1 MGDSARQQSLLELVR
16 TCNPTDG
23 ILWATMEGTEMTIR
37 RVNFIRSMVLATAL
51 VALGAWAASHPA
63 VAEADQHCVK
73 VGGGVL
79 TNLIDAA
86 DTLGTATGDLAGGL
100 GITILSAPTTGGPAG
115 VYKVHHHWVTT
126 TGDTLQFQDALL
138 TLYPTGVSNVFLGRY
153 DSGVVFLGG
162 TGKYE
167 HATGTI
173 DTAFGAVDFNQG
185 LLTLRYAGTICF
197 PSD

>member
-1 MGDSARQQSLLELVR
+1 
-16 TCNPTDG
+16 
-23 ILWATMEGTEMTIR
+23 MEGTEMTIR
-37 RVNFIRSMVLATAL
+37 RVTFIRSIVLATAL
-51 VALGAWAASHPA
+51 VALGAWGASHPA

-79 TNLIDAA
+79 TNLIDNT
-86 DTLGTATGDLAGGL
+86 DTLGTATGDLSGGL
-100 GITILSAPTTGGPAG
+100 GITILQAPNPPGAG

-126 TGDTLQFQDALL
+126 TGDTLQFDDALL
-138 TLYPTGVSNVFLGRY
+138 TLYATGVSGVFLGRY
-153 DSGVVFLGG
+153 NNGVVFTGG

-197 PSD
+197 PGD

>member
-1 MGDSARQQSLLELVR
+1 
-16 TCNPTDG
+16 
-23 ILWATMEGTEMTIR
+23 MTIR
-37 RVNFIRSMVLATAL
+37 RVTYIRSMVLATVLA
-51 VALGAWAASHPA
+51 ALGAWSASHPG

-79 TNLIDAA
+79 TNLIDNT

-100 GITILSAPTTGGPAG
+100 GITILTTPTTGGPAG

-167 HATGTI
+167 HATGTL

-197 PSD
+197 PGD